1 MVGVGAGVRGR
12 GCGRGAWALER
23 VGEWALRER
32 ALARR
37 GGGGAGG
44 RGMLQGGGARA
55 GNGGGCRGGSG
66 VRALERGRA
75 QVRES
80 AARWRAQTGAHMA
93 WDTVA

>member
-1 MVGVGAGVRGR
+1 MVGVGAGVLGR

-44 RGMLQGGGARA
+44 RGMREGGGART